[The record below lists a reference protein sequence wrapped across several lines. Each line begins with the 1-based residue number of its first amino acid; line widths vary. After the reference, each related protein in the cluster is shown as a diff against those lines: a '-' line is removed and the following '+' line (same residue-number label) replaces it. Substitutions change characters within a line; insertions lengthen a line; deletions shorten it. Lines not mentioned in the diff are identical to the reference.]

1 MSPVTRIA
9 GPNEYRYWKIMRAI
23 GFALLLFLL
32 FLYLFQVTLTVLEW
46 ILSWANV
53 PRVPAVVIHHLLYS
67 AGYLASFMVPV
78 AFLRLFIRH
87 TGYEYQPMRAG
98 LRLSP
103 WLPLIL
109 LGGVAA
115 IWTLAYL
122 NASMVSVFRY
132 AEFSAQQIWQSN
144 DGMEWYELV
153 LEFIMICMVP
163 AFCEE
168 FLFRGAILTNC
179 LPFGRGTAILISSL
193 LFGLMHQN
201 AEQIFYAF
209 GAGLVLGLV
218 YERTGSIWNCVF
230 LHMVN
235 NFLSTFEPVFLGG
248 FSERFA
254 GIAGSAFE
262 AILILLGMIAAVV
275 LILRF
280 APRKPEFREGIY
292 GRSVPADDAYASCP
306 VGAKQIIRRFFNAPM
321 IVFLVITAVQIL
333 ALIGMAVFYAY

>member
-1 MSPVTRIA
+1 MLIA
-9 GPNEYRYWKIMRAI
+9 EPNEHRYWKIMRAI

-32 FLYLFQVTLTVLEW
+32 FLNLFSLALRLLEYA
-46 ILSWANV
+46 LAALGAQDPVST
-53 PRVPAVVIHHLLYS
+53 VIHHLFYS

-78 AFLRLFIRH
+78 AFLRLFVRC
-87 TGYEYQPMRAG
+87 TGYEYQPMKTE
-98 LRLSP
+98 LRLSAR
-103 WLPLIL
+103 LPLIL

-122 NASMVSVFRY
+122 NAAMMSVFRY
-132 AEFSAQQIWQSN
+132 SAFSSEFIWGN
-144 DGMEWYELV
+144 DNGTEWYEHILN
-153 LEFIMICMVP
+153 FIMICMVP

-179 LPFGRGTAILISSL
+179 LPFGRGNAILISSL

-235 NFLSTFEPVFLGG
+235 NFLSTFEPVFLEG
-248 FSERFA
+248 FSERTA
-254 GIAGSAFE
+254 GVAGAAFE
-262 AILILLGMIAAVV
+262 VALLALGFIAVV
-275 LILRF
+275 ILILRF
-280 APRKPEFREGIY
+280 VPRKPDYREGVFARPI
-292 GRSVPADDAYASCP
+292 PADDAYAECP
-306 VGAKQIIRRFFNAPM
+306 VSAKTAVRRFFNGPM
-321 IVFLVITAVQIL
+321 IAFLVLTAIEIL
-333 ALIGMAVFYAY
+333 ALIGMAVFYA